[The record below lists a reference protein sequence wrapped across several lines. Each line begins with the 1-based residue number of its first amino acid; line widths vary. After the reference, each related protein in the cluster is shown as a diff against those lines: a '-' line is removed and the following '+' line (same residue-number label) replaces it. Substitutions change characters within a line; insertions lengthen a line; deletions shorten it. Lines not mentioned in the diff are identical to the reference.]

1 VKLAAAAVDSGMV
14 LRNWY
19 RWRFF
24 CMNSVN
30 CTLRQQKRLQSELT
44 ETQAD
49 RHQIAQHTKKKTLES
64 RTWNRWPAVERT
76 DRRGRKTYRSPG
88 SPEAPNSLCES
99 RTITLS
105 SSVLW
110 TRILCTAEV
119 SAATTA
125 KSRPTKPKTHSI
137 GRTGLESLIVL
148 RCCARRK
155 SSPSSSWVTRK

>member
-1 VKLAAAAVDSGMV
+1 VEVLLYELRKLHPAP
-14 LRNWY
+14 
-19 RWRFF
+19 
-24 CMNSVN
+24 
-30 CTLRQQKRLQSELT
+30 T
-44 ETQAD
+44 ETPPIRTHRNPGRSASD
-49 RHQIAQHTKKKTLES
+49 RATHKKKTLES